1 MDVRF
6 EIMAEIPELF
16 KNNWLHIIFSIDL
29 TTNKPCHIILMILHV
44 CFVQQELGYRTNRL
58 RLDID
63 CTVCKTWVE
72 IDAVELV
79 GRKYLTRK

>member
-1 MDVRF
+1 
-6 EIMAEIPELF
+6 
-16 KNNWLHIIFSIDL
+16 
-29 TTNKPCHIILMILHV
+29 MILHV
-44 CFVQQELGYRTNRL
+44 YFVQQVLGYRTNRL